1 MNNLRLRSRIE
12 DQLEEHIEILEEMIR
27 DPMLRA
33 SQRIAAIKQL
43 QAIFLLLEKK
53 TAQENSNDVAENEG
67 EPPIRFTIG

>member
-1 MNNLRLRSRIE
+1 MNNLDLKGRIE
-12 DQLEEHIEILEEMIR
+12 GQFEEHIEILEEMTR

-53 TAQENSNDVAENEG
+53 TSQEKNDDFTEDDG
-67 EPPIRFTIG
+67 ELPLRLTIG